1 MVNPTGLEHTM
12 PKLTTTRH
20 DFHQEHQGGV
30 FDDVLNNSE
39 QPCDDVLDFF
49 ISEDR
54 KRPMQDSETHHEPI
68 PLAGAVSE
76 SEAQL
81 PVDDLFSMDHPHE
94 TKLSRQAVG
103 VAAHL
108 GMEHHGWKQTGTKN
122 SLFAFEHRSP
132 HLRDHAEGR
141 NHRLPSD

>member
-1 MVNPTGLEHTM
+1 MNLPKPTGLEHTM
-12 PKLTTTRH
+12 PKLN
-20 DFHQEHQGGV
+20 QEHQDV
-30 FDDVLNNSE
+30 FADVLNDSQRPLDAE
-39 QPCDDVLDFF
+39 LDFF

-54 KRPMQDSETHHEPI
+54 KRPTQDSETPHEPI

-81 PVDDLFSMDHPHE
+81 PVDDLFSLEHPHG

-108 GMEHHGWKQTGTKN
+108 GMEHHGGKQTGTRT
-122 SLFAFEHRSP
+122 SPWSFEHRSP
-132 HLRDHAEGR
+132 HRRDHAEGR
-141 NHRLPSD
+141 NHCLPSN

>member
-1 MVNPTGLEHTM
+1 MNTPKPTGQEHTM
-12 PKLTTTRH
+12 PKLN
-20 DFHQEHQGGV
+20 QEHRGGM
-30 FDDVLNNSE
+30 FADVLNDSE
-39 QPCDDVLDFF
+39 QPFDAELDLF

-54 KRPMQDSETHHEPI
+54 KCPTQDSETPHEPI

-103 VAAHL
+103 VAARL
-108 GMEHHGWKQTGTKN
+108 GMEHHGGKQTGTQ
-122 SLFAFEHRSP
+122 SSPWAFEHRWP

-141 NHRLPSD
+141 NHRLPSN